1 MDLFMFHI
9 VKRYNDIKL
18 SKQKDFLSLNDIS
31 KINLMID
38 LGYNSNKISKLLKIK
53 LNQVECVFEKKK
65 NLNLNLN
72 QIVELK

>member
-1 MDLFMFHI
+1 MFHI